1 MNARGGFNLFILG
14 FFFIAFLIALPVF
27 IIVGSISLI
36 IWSVKTYIL
45 LKNNYYFH
53 VLVFKLPNQ
62 KAEDEPLVRIF
73 QHLEF
78 KRLNVDENVKVFFS
92 AKGWKLTIKKI
103 LKDKNIRQTFFITDK
118 TELSSTTKHKFICY
132 RLLDDD
138 ILNFPRVRLLNQDED
153 KYFNYQAAFKTGFIK
168 LIEYEGKDD
177 ALGTFMMR
185 NNYKETSYF

>member
-62 KAEDEPLVRIF
+62 P
-73 QHLEF
+73 EF
-78 KRLNVDENVKVFFS
+78 R
-92 AKGWKLTIKKI
+92 
-103 LKDKNIRQTFFITDK
+103 
-118 TELSSTTKHKFICY
+118 
-132 RLLDDD
+132 
-138 ILNFPRVRLLNQDED
+138 
-153 KYFNYQAAFKTGFIK
+153 
-168 LIEYEGKDD
+168 
-177 ALGTFMMR
+177 
-185 NNYKETSYF
+185 